1 MSLAFYT
8 DKDSFFHR
16 LHPVTKI
23 VLLLLGF
30 AAALLLERPLYLLV
44 VGLFFALCSART
56 GVFGSAR
63 RIWWLLVLIAL
74 ASFVI
79 WGLAYN
85 GEDIVLKAG
94 PLSVTRQGMV
104 FGAGMGLR
112 LDLMIFCG
120 LVFLASTTVEDFTY
134 GLTRMGLPF
143 PMSFSLSLSFRL
155 VPLFGETVRKIID
168 AQKARGLDLE
178 SKNIVRRMQGYV
190 PLLVPVFSSALR
202 KTDQLAIALESKGF
216 GLPGPRGHY
225 REHRAGGRDVI
236 ALLVMALIISGETY
250 LRLKGLGGVG

>member
-1 MSLAFYT
+1 MSLVFYV
-8 DKDSFFHR
+8 DKESFFHR

-30 AAALLLERPLYLLV
+30 AAALIVERPLYILV
-44 VGLFFALCSART
+44 VGLFFALCSSRT
-56 GVFGSAR
+56 GVLGTAR

-79 WGLAYN
+79 WSLAYN
-85 GEDIVLKAG
+85 GEDILLEAG
-94 PLSVTRQGMV
+94 PFTVTRQGML

-134 GLTRMGLPF
+134 GLTRIGLPF

-155 VPLFGETVRKIID
+155 VPLFGETVKKITD

-178 SKNIVRRMQGYV
+178 SKNIVRKMQGYV

-225 REHRAGGRDVI
+225 REYRAGGRDVL
-236 ALLVMALIISGETY
+236 ALAIMALIISGEVY
-250 LRLKGLGGVG
+250 VRLLGLGIVE